1 MTPADP
7 CRCAGRRALLVHS
20 RAMDAAS
27 RVAAAR
33 DVLSYLGQYRGRL
46 FVLRIDDALRSA
58 PLLSVLIGDVV
69 QLQRMGIGIVL
80 VAGARAT
87 IDRLLTESDPEP
99 RPVAHL
105 LHSGDRRVTPNEA
118 LPQVISATTDVV
130 NDLVALLTESGA
142 RTVMGNW
149 VRARSLGV
157 IDGVDYQRSG
167 RVDRVDQE
175 ALRAVLDADQI
186 PVVSSVGWN
195 RVGKAYNI
203 SSTEL
208 AVEISVAMGAAKL
221 FFVSDRPGIAAIEPD
236 ALGLST
242 RPARDAVAI
251 YSSVHIREAQ
261 QLLDQE
267 ADRLDPEE
275 RSLLQQAVTACGR
288 GVHRVHIV
296 DGGRDGVLIDEIFS
310 ADGTGTMLYAD
321 RYALIE
327 GAVAL
332 DVPDIMRLLQPQM
345 AAGLL
350 VARSAAEIAET
361 LEDYVVY
368 RVDDTVQGC
377 GALRMLDPDTAEIES
392 LVIAESHRAEG
403 SGRQLVDTLMAHAEQ
418 RGANRVVAL
427 TTQAADFFMALGFED
442 ASPDSLPPDRARA
455 YDRERNSRVLGRQ
468 LGPSGSA

>member
-1 MTPADP
+1 
-7 CRCAGRRALLVHS
+7 
-20 RAMDAAS
+20 MDAAS

-46 FVLRIDDALRSA
+46 FVLRVDDALRAA
-58 PLLSVLIGDVV
+58 PLLSVLIRDVV
-69 QLQRMGIGIVL
+69 QLQQMGISIVL

-87 IDRLLTESDPEP
+87 IDRLLGNSAAAAAAGGGAK
-99 RPVAHL
+99 RL
-105 LHSGDRRVTPNEA
+105 SSGDRRVTPNEA
-118 LPQVISATTDVV
+118 LAQVISATTDAV

-167 RVDRVDQE
+167 RVERVDVE
-175 ALRAVLDADQI
+175 AIRAVLDAEQI
-186 PVVSSVGWN
+186 PVVSSIGWN

-203 SSTEL
+203 STTEL
-208 AVEISVAMGAAKL
+208 AAEISVAMRAAKL
-221 FFVSDRPGIAAIEPD
+221 FFVSDRPGIAAIETGS
-236 ALGLST
+236 LRLST
-242 RPARDAVAI
+242 RRAREAGAI

-261 QLLDQE
+261 QLLDIE
-267 ADRLDPEE
+267 AGRLDHDE
-275 RSLLQQAVTACGR
+275 RALLQQGVAACGR

-327 GAVAL
+327 GAVAH
-332 DVPDIMRLLQPQM
+332 DIPDIMRLLQPQM
-345 AAGLL
+345 AEGLL
-350 VARSAAEIAET
+350 IARTAAEVAET
-361 LEDYVVY
+361 LEDYLVY

-377 GALRMLDPDTAEIES
+377 AALRMIDATTAEVES
-392 LVIAESHRAEG
+392 LLVAEGHRAEG
-403 SGRQLVDTLMAHAEQ
+403 SGRQLVQSLMERAQH
-418 RGANRVVAL
+418 RGATRVVAL

-442 ASPDSLPPDRARA
+442 ASPDSLPQDRARA
-455 YDRERNSRVLGRQ
+455 YDRERNSRVLGRT
-468 LGPSGSA
+468 LGPAAAE